1 MRRDRVRGL
10 LVTYASWRWTLI
22 VNAPIGLVL
31 AQAAPLVLTEPAR
44 QSGRFD
50 LLGAVTAGG
59 IAALV
64 YGLSAA
70 PSGAFDVS
78 HWGGAK
84 VIAALAGAGYH
95 PGRRPTNQMRRRC
108 LH

>member
-1 MRRDRVRGL
+1 
-10 LVTYASWRWTLI
+10 
-22 VNAPIGLVL
+22 LVL
-31 AQAAPLVLTEPAR
+31 KEPAR

-50 LLGAVTAGG
+50 LLGAVTAAGG
-59 IAALV
+59 IAVLV
-64 YGLSAA
+64 YGLAAAA

-78 HWGGAK
+78 HWAGAK

-95 PGRRPTNQMRRRC
+95 PGRRPTNHMRRRC

>member
-1 MRRDRVRGL
+1 VAGGL
-10 LVTYASWRWTLI
+10 LATCASWRWTLI
-22 VNAPIGLVL
+22 INAPIGLVL
-31 AQAAPLVLTEPAR
+31 AQATPLVLTEPAR

-50 LLGAVTAGG
+50 LLGAVTAAGG

-70 PSGAFDVS
+70 APSGAFDVS
-78 HWGGAK
+78 HWAGAK
-84 VIAALAGAGYH
+84 VIAALAGAWYH
-95 PGRRPTNQMRRRC
+95 PSRRPTNQMRQRC